1 MATSVEIAATVSGC
15 TPRLG
20 DVPGGS
26 AVRQINGQR
35 PKWSPP
41 ALLRSSIRQPRADA
55 ADPVAPAMAGI
66 GRARRASVKD
76 LVTVKLRPQAKASK
90 PCCTGQT

>member
-1 MATSVEIAATVSGC
+1 MRVLAVSH
-15 TPRLG
+15 R
-20 DVPGGS
+20 VPM
-26 AVRQINGQR
+26 
-35 PKWSPP
+35 
-41 ALLRSSIRQPRADA
+41 QPILI
-55 ADPVAPAMAGI
+55 APAMARI